1 MPAPSTST
9 DMIELDWPLTVT
21 PSSETPYPTERESV
35 SANSTAASGIRKKNG
50 ER

>member
-9 DMIELDWPLTVT
+9 DMIELDWPLIVT
-21 PSSETPYPTERESV
+21 PSSETPYPIERESV
-35 SANSTAASGIRKKNG
+35 SAKSTAASGMKKNIG